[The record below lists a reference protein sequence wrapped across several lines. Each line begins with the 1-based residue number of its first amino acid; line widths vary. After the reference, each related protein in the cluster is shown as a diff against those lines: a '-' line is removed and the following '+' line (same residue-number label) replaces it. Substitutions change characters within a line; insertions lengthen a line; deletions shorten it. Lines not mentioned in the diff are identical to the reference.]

1 MNAPSMRT
9 SDQPGQ
15 ANPTK
20 VSLGLPINIEA
31 STAPLQARC
40 KATGTQW
47 SAAYPAAA
55 SAPRAPARPC
65 RRTQNDAAGGS
76 AVAIYSPTVAALAG
90 ARRIQPPYAYL
101 ELGNRAA
108 DRGIS
113 QPDR

>member
-40 KATGTQW
+40 KATGHDGRHLMAQGFKAFATREVGFGDQ
-47 SAAYPAAA
+47 AA
-55 SAPRAPARPC
+55 RLRFV
-65 RRTQNDAAGGS
+65 
-76 AVAIYSPTVAALAG
+76 AVHVRFTPESG
-90 ARRIQPPYAYL
+90 HR
-101 ELGNRAA
+101 
-108 DRGIS
+108 
-113 QPDR
+113 